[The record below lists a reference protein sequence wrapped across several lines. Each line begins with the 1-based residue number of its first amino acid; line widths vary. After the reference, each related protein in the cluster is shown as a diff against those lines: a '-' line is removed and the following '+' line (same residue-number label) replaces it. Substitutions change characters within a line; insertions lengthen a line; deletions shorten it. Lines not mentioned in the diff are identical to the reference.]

1 MGKDKITVVG
11 AGNVGATTAYI
22 AATRR
27 LGEIVLLDIVKGL
40 PDGKALDM
48 AEASPIDLSQQE
60 IVGTTD
66 WSATAGS
73 DVVIITSGVPR
84 KPGMSR
90 DDLLA
95 TNARIVRDV
104 SQKVAEYSPDAICD
118 RRVQSARCDGPRGR
132 EGHRLSHAPRD
143 GNGGGPGFRPFQL
156 LPGRRAGRQRRGCQ
170 VRADGRPRR
179 RHGPLAPFHHPSAA
193 SRSANSSNP
202 TGSTQLIDRARK
214 GGIEIV
220 NLLGYSAYY
229 APAAGAVKMA
239 EAILRDTKNVICC
252 CAYCDKQY
260 NAGGYFVGVPA
271 VLGKGGVER
280 IIELDLN
287 ESEKKQFAVSLG
299 HVKEL
304 VTQVDKL
311 AVVHC
316 EDLRNVASDLD
327 RCARRAWPK
336 QRQESLRIGQSL
348 ATWRTCRPTASAA
361 GRRSTQSSW
370 PIPAGRRRRPIPGS

>member
-48 AEASPIDLSQQE
+48 AEASPIYLSQQDV
-60 IVGTTD
+60 VGTMD

-104 SQKVAEYSPDAICD
+104 SQTVAEHSPDAFVIVVCNPLD
-118 RRVQSARCDGPRGR
+118 AMVHVAAKVTGFPTHRVMGMAGALDSARFTYFLAAELGVSVEDVKCVLMGGHGDDMVPLPRFTSVSGIPI
-132 EGHRLSHAPRD
+132 S
-143 GNGGGPGFRPFQL
+143 QL
-156 LPGRRAGRQRRGCQ
+156 LKGDRIDA
-170 VRADGRPRR
+170 
-179 RHGPLAPFHHPSAA
+179 
-193 SRSANSSNP
+193 
-202 TGSTQLIDRARK
+202 LIDRARK

-252 CAYCDKQY
+252 CAYCDRQY

-280 IIELDLN
+280 VIELDLN
-287 ESEKKQFAVSLG
+287 ESEKRQFAVSLG

-311 AVVHC
+311 
-316 EDLRNVASDLD
+316 L
-327 RCARRAWPK
+327 
-336 QRQESLRIGQSL
+336 
-348 ATWRTCRPTASAA
+348 
-361 GRRSTQSSW
+361 
-370 PIPAGRRRRPIPGS
+370 